1 MEAFLS
7 ANINSSGCSTKQI
20 LVRTECTC
28 GVSHHW
34 SRNLILNEANFL
46 ETANNFPSQHL
57 EIKSILVGTG

>member
-20 LVRTECTC
+20 LVRNECTC
-28 GVSHHW
+28 GVNHDW
-34 SRNLILNEANFL
+34 STNLILNEANFL

-57 EIKSILVGTG
+57 ERKSILAGTG